1 MFLISRKLIQ
11 LKRVFL
17 NDVEKSFLKLNHRN
31 QNSNKGNKIILL
43 EMGEDIYFLVH
54 FYFLLKKKM
63 FQIKKLLDCG

>member
-54 FYFLLKKKM
+54 FYFLLKKKC
-63 FQIKKLLDCG
+63 FKIKKLLDCG